1 MEYYTLARVLHVLA
15 VIIWIGG
22 VGMVTMVII
31 PAIKRMKSAEDQIQ
45 TFEQIE
51 GRFAFVA
58 KTMTILTA
66 ATGFYMLYVLDAW
79 SRYTDPRHW
88 WLHAMTLVW
97 VIFSVVL
104 FVLEPF
110 VLHRLFRKYATE
122 NPQSTF
128 KIMHRLH
135 WVLLILSLVTTAG
148 AVAGS
153 HGWFWVD

>member
-66 ATGFYMLYVLDAW
+66 ATGFTCCTYSMPGVA
-79 SRYTDPRHW
+79 
-88 WLHAMTLVW
+88 
-97 VIFSVVL
+97 I
-104 FVLEPF
+104 
-110 VLHRLFRKYATE
+110 
-122 NPQSTF
+122 
-128 KIMHRLH
+128 
-135 WVLLILSLVTTAG
+135 LIQGTG
-148 AVAGS
+148 GCMP
-153 HGWFWVD
+153 

>member
-97 VIFSVVL
+97 VIFRWCYS
-104 FVLEPF
+104 
-110 VLHRLFRKYATE
+110 
-122 NPQSTF
+122 S
-128 KIMHRLH
+128 
-135 WVLLILSLVTTAG
+135 LSLLCCTDYLGNTQQRTRRALSKSCTG
-148 AVAGS
+148 CIGCC
-153 HGWFWVD
+153 